1 MPAASASHGGVSV
14 REAEWPQ
21 DSAFVGTAVSTYLRQ
36 TEQEKHD
43 VLGGPEEPEG
53 ELPER
58 YLPEVRDPATA
69 YADGRV
75 LVAEID
81 GAPAGVVIALP
92 YAGHTEIK
100 RLWADPA
107 VRGRGVG
114 SALLDAV
121 LAEAEGAVRL
131 SVWEWRDAAIRLYTS
146 RGFRPVDPWDDR
158 DRLLCFES
166 LTSLHPVAEP
176 SKVSDSKG

>member
-43 VLGGPEEPEG
+43 
-53 ELPER
+53 
-58 YLPEVRDPATA
+58 
-69 YADGRV
+69 
-75 LVAEID
+75 
-81 GAPAGVVIALP
+81 
-92 YAGHTEIK
+92 
-100 RLWADPA
+100 
-107 VRGRGVG
+107 
-114 SALLDAV
+114 V

-166 LTSLHPVAEP
+166 LTSLHPAAE
-176 SKVSDSKG
+176 SSEVSDSKG

>member
-1 MPAASASHGGVSV
+1 MPAASASRRGVTV
-14 REAEWPQ
+14 REAEWPG
-21 DSAFVGTAVSTYLRQ
+21 DAAFVGAAVSTYLRQ

-43 VLGGPEEPEG
+43 VLGGPAEPEG

-58 YLPEVRDPATA
+58 YRPEVRDPATA
-69 YADGRV
+69 YAGGRV
-75 LVAEID
+75 LVAELT
-81 GAPAGVVIALP
+81 GAPVGVVIALP
-92 YAGHTEIK
+92 HAGYTEIK

-121 LAEAEGAVRL
+121 LVEAEGAVRL
-131 SVWEWRDAAIRLYTS
+131 SVWDWRDAAIRLYAS

-158 DRLLCFES
+158 DHLLCFES
-166 LTSLHPVAEP
+166 RTSLHPAAEC
-176 SKVSDSKG
+176 SKVRDSKG

>member
-1 MPAASASHGGVSV
+1 MRAGSARGGVSV
-14 REAEWPQ
+14 REAEWPR
-21 DSAFVGTAVSTYLRQ
+21 DSAFVGAAVSTYLRQ

-43 VLGGPEEPEG
+43 VLGDPAEPEG

-58 YLPEVRDPATA
+58 YRPEVRDPATA
-69 YADGRV
+69 YAGGRV
-75 LVAEID
+75 LVAELA
-81 GAPAGVVIALP
+81 GAPVGVVIALP
-92 YAGHTEIK
+92 HAGYTEIK

-121 LAEAEGAVRL
+121 LAEAEGTVRL
-131 SVWEWRDAAIRLYTS
+131 SVWDWRDAAIRLYTS
-146 RGFRPVDPWDDR
+146 RGFRPVDAWDDR

-166 LTSLHPVAEP
+166 RTLLHPAAEC